1 MFRDAVGVLVAI
13 AEQEWIRFSEW
24 IKAGQ
29 VQSSKAPSR
38 PALADTV
45 IAELRLLREEGL
57 IFKKIE
63 LATRVPVATMHKYLV
78 VDEKTVLL

>member
-1 MFRDAVGVLVAI
+1 MQFKSFTEQYLDNTGLFRDAVGVLVAI

-29 VQSSKAPSR
+29 ARISKAPGR

-45 IAELRLLREEGL
+45 IVELRWL
-57 IFKKIE
+57 
-63 LATRVPVATMHKYLV
+63 
-78 VDEKTVLL
+78 